1 MLRGARGKKAGAES
15 LEEGEGEAYF
25 LGFNGAGESRFSVFC
40 HTRTRVSTVRAD
52 EFTFSLAILPHRVN
66 LSFLIL
72 QMELSGLPHG
82 RPEFNEMQQSSTW
95 HKASIDMTPGY
106 PSFYMKS

>member
-1 MLRGARGKKAGAES
+1 MPISWVLMEWGSQG
-15 LEEGEGEAYF
+15 
-25 LGFNGAGESRFSVFC
+25 SVSSSAI
-40 HTRTRVSTVRAD
+40 HALPASTVRVD

-95 HKASIDMTPGY
+95 HKASIDMTPCY